1 MEPVEAPV
9 ASGKQ
14 DLQAQQNEMQRLPET
29 ITVVIADDHPLV
41 RSGIRSLLKTIPQ
54 VRVLADV
61 GDGTELLRVLGS
73 LRPDIVITDISMPG
87 IDGLEALAR
96 IRSAHPQVRVI
107 VLSMHD
113 SPDVV
118 RRAIGAGAV
127 AYLRKDAGDFELA
140 SAIENVMTTGSYIS
154 ADIAKTLM
162 EPGERRAEDDLT
174 ERQIQIL
181 KLLALGRSSKEI
193 AFELGLSPKTV
204 DVHRARIMDRLN
216 VRDVASLTMYAVRKG
231 LVKL

>member
-1 MEPVEAPV
+1 
-9 ASGKQ
+9 
-14 DLQAQQNEMQRLPET
+14 MQRLPET

-41 RSGIRSLLKTIPQ
+41 RSGIRSLLKTIPE
-54 VRVLADV
+54 VRVIADV
-61 GDGTELLRVLGS
+61 GDGAELLGVLGS

-96 IRSAHPQVRVI
+96 IRSEHPEVRVI

-113 SPDVV
+113 SPEVV

-140 SAIENVMTTGSYIS
+140 SAIQSVMTSGSYIS

-204 DVHRARIMDRLN
+204 DVHRSRIMDRLN

-231 LVKL
+231 LIKL